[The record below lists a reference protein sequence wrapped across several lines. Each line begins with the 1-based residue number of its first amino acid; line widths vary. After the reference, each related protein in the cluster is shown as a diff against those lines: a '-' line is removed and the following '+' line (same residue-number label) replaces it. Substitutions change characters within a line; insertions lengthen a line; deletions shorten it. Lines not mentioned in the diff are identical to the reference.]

1 MGFRFCKELFL
12 FTDLGLD
19 LMRCSYLKA
28 SGKLEDIVSFVD
40 IDLGL
45 NEPNLYFF
53 SACLPFE
60 LLTFCA
66 L

>member
-1 MGFRFCKELFL
+1 MDFGFCKEVFI

-19 LMRCSYLKA
+19 LMRCSYLKV
-28 SGKLEDIVSFVD
+28 SGKLGDIVSFVD
-40 IDLGL
+40 TDLRL

-60 LLTFCA
+60 F
-66 L
+66 